1 MRGEK
6 KLLINPN
13 LGINSMNET
22 NELIEVTVKFFAED
36 LVTIDQIWKPLEK
49 AGLPPYS
56 IVIHEEEN

>member
-1 MRGEK
+1 
-6 KLLINPN
+6 
-13 LGINSMNET
+13 MNET

-36 LVTIDQIWKPLEK
+36 SVTIDQIWKPLEK